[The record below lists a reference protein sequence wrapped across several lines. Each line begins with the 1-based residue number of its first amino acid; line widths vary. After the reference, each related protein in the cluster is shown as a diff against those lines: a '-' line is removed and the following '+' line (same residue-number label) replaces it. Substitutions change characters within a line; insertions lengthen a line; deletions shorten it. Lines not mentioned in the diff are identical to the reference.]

1 MTTLAAESV
10 CFRYG
15 DRAVL
20 DGVSLTVAAGELVGL
35 VGPNGAGKSTLVR
48 LLAGVEPPH
57 AGRVQLDGRPLG
69 NRSRRELARAIALV
83 PQDPHVEFPF
93 TALEVVLMGRAP
105 YLRGLGFASAV
116 DVSTARAALAAL
128 GLVGFDAR
136 GLDTLSGGERQRVF
150 LARAL
155 VQEPQVL
162 LLDEPTTHL
171 DLRHQ
176 SAILDVVRRRVR
188 AQGLAAVAVLHDL
201 NLAAVACDRLVLLA
215 EGRIVADGAAAAVLT
230 ADRIARVF
238 GARVYVGRHERADV
252 PVVLPLPLDT

>member
-1 MTTLAAESV
+1 
-10 CFRYG
+10 
-15 DRAVL
+15 
-20 DGVSLTVAAGELVGL
+20 
-35 VGPNGAGKSTLVR
+35 
-48 LLAGVEPPH
+48 
-57 AGRVQLDGRPLG
+57 
-69 NRSRRELARAIALV
+69 
-83 PQDPHVEFPF
+83 
-93 TALEVVLMGRAP
+93 
-105 YLRGLGFASAV
+105 
-116 DVSTARAALAAL
+116 
-128 GLVGFDAR
+128 
-136 GLDTLSGGERQRVF
+136 VF

-215 EGRIVADGAAAAVLT
+215 EGRIVADGAATAVLT